1 MYLSLASVSKLLATV
16 GVGSKD
22 ASTLLDGLTADQPE
36 RELVRELNRRV
47 GLLLAVRAE
56 VLRRALLAFPDL
68 TPKEWLHAQHS
79 PHVFGDEDVFA
90 RAFAVAVA
98 ATGEF
103 SDVALRDLLKEAK
116 FPLLALDEVK
126 RTEGVLPVFSSS
138 NPKNTEKRDVLTPI
152 AKCLGDFR
160 INVLY
165 AGTGLGVANIFET
178 LKVPVLQPAG
188 GPYVLGITTWLDS
201 KAVVD
206 TVKRLGYAGEVDHE
220 LAERFV
226 GRPCFATTLAKALIM
241 GEEPES
247 VCDRHGSGQEG
258 APCDVGHEYV

>member
-103 SDVALRDLLKEAK
+103 SDVALVDA
-116 FPLLALDEVK
+116 D
-126 RTEGVLPVFSSS
+126 
-138 NPKNTEKRDVLTPI
+138 
-152 AKCLGDFR
+152 
-160 INVLY
+160 
-165 AGTGLGVANIFET
+165 TG
-178 LKVPVLQPAG
+178 
-188 GPYVLGITTWLDS
+188 
-201 KAVVD
+201 
-206 TVKRLGYAGEVDHE
+206 KRLANVRGLKAG
-220 LAERFV
+220 
-226 GRPCFATTLAKALIM
+226 ATGVQSRAIA
-241 GEEPES
+241 
-247 VCDRHGSGQEG
+247 
-258 APCDVGHEYV
+258 GHV